1 MVCLPYISIFVDL
14 VETVAATE
22 GVNLQEGVND
32 SVTVA
37 LENNA
42 I

>member
-1 MVCLPYISIFVDL
+1 MFTLYLNFVVL

-32 SVTVA
+32 SVTLA
-37 LENNA
+37 PEKNA